1 MPGDDVI
8 ADRKL
13 ADAVTQA
20 IVDHIEVLRGRRQG
34 VEAEVQIPYEPAD
47 RLATLQPAMHRAR
60 RIDMNIE
67 AFGTHPLPA
76 AVCAHPGDGLESAIP
91 ERPVVLAVVRFCSA
105 PRHAVSNHLHA
116 ETGDRA

>member
-1 MPGDDVI
+1 MPSCTRSSMVRAVDALHRRGVEIVPGDDVI

-47 RLATLQPAMHRAR
+47 RLATQPGWICLGR
-60 RIDMNIE
+60 RG
-67 AFGTHPLPA
+67 A
-76 AVCAHPGDGLESAIP
+76 
-91 ERPVVLAVVRFCSA
+91 
-105 PRHAVSNHLHA
+105 
-116 ETGDRA
+116 